1 MDAANLILS
10 FGVLIF
16 ASHLL
21 NWLFSHTKIPD
32 ALLLII
38 FGLIIGPAFGILA
51 PEYFGE
57 TSQLIVTIVLVTV
70 LFQGGLNLDIRTLR
84 NAWRSTILISIIGFL
99 SVMILVGL
107 TLWAIYGLNIL
118 LALTIGS
125 MIGGTSS
132 AIVIP
137 LLRHLSASEESE
149 TVLTL
154 ESVFTDVLAIV
165 TTIALLKA
173 YVSNSFSATVLTLNI
188 FGSFFIA
195 AIIGLFV
202 GMFWARV
209 LSIVK
214 QIRNSVFTTP
224 ALVFLLYGVTQ
235 WLGLS
240 GPIAVLAFS
249 IFMGNVPRLHAYLEQ
264 RHTFLRYV
272 LWPTSPGR
280 EERLLFDE
288 VALIMQTFFFVFVG
302 ISLRLESLG
311 TLLTGILLTVL
322 MVITRAL
329 VIKYFV
335 PKETTKTDATIM
347 ATMIPKGLAAAALAT
362 LPLQLEIGEGTLI
375 QEIVYSVIILS
386 IITTSLLV
394 FSTHKT
400 RLSQYYATLF
410 KRFS

>member
-1 MDAANLILS
+1 MDAANLILL

-16 ASHLL
+16 ASHFL
-21 NWLFSHTKIPD
+21 NWLFSYTKIPD

-38 FGLIIGPAFGILA
+38 VGLIIGPILGVLN
-51 PEYFGE
+51 PSYFGE
-57 TSQLIVTIVLVTV
+57 ASSLVVTIVLITV
-70 LFQGGLNLDIRTLR
+70 LFQGGLHLDVRTLR
-84 NAWRSTILISIIGFL
+84 NAWRSTILISFVGFL
-99 SVMILVGL
+99 AVMILVGL
-107 TLWAIYGLNIL
+107 ILWIVYGLNIL
-118 LALTIGS
+118 LALIVGS
-125 MIGGTSS
+125 MLGGTSS

-137 LLRHLSASEESE
+137 LLRHLSASDKSE

-173 YVSNSFSATVLTLNI
+173 YISNSFSVTVLSLNLL
-188 FGSFFIA
+188 GSFLGA
-195 AIIGLFV
+195 ALIGLFI
-202 GMFWARV
+202 GIFWARV

-264 RHTFLRYV
+264 RHTFLRHV
-272 LWPTSPGR
+272 MWPTAPGR
-280 EERLLFDE
+280 EEQLLFDE
-288 VALIMQTFFFVFVG
+288 VALILQTFFFVFVG

-322 MVITRAL
+322 MVVARAL
-329 VIKYFV
+329 IVKYIM
-335 PKETTKTDATIM
+335 PKETTKGDATIM
-347 ATMIPKGLAAAALAT
+347 ATMVPKGLAAAALAT
-362 LPLQLEIGEGTLI
+362 LPLQLGIGKGSLI

-394 FSTHKT
+394 FSIHKT
-400 RLSQYYATLF
+400 RLSQYYAALF
-410 KRFS
+410 GRFS